1 MIVKFKDEAPQA
13 MRDFVIQTY
22 AKNEKELRGRGKGR
36 KLTIKDNLDL
46 SNVLFE
52 VKQMDSIIEFAEPN
66 YIVTGTGSV
75 SDVKN
80 DKKARPTRNRRVS
93 QSPSTPND
101 SQFGAQWALNNT
113 GQGGGAF
120 GSDIGAIPG
129 WQKVKG
135 DKDTVVAVIDTGVDT
150 RHPDLA
156 RNLWSNKREANG
168 KKNEDDDRDG
178 YVDNVSGWN
187 FVNDTPN
194 VNDDHGHGT
203 AMAGILAA
211 ETNNH
216 QGIAGVMWQ
225 ASLMPLKALDSTG
238 SGAISDVVEAI
249 DFAVNHGAG
258 VINCSFGTEAFSQS
272 LLDAISRAASSG
284 VLIVASAGNNGW
296 DLSQTPYYPA
306 SYAASNLIA
315 VAATNNSD
323 LLATFSNYGANNV
336 HVAAPG
342 IDVLTTYPNNRYV
355 TLTGTSAAAPLVAGV
370 AGLLKSRR
378 GFVSAQWVRKVIVDS
393 ARKVPSL
400 NGKVSSGGVVSAG
413 ESIALFIK
421 NEEEGGLA
429 GSPGGGGPGGG
440 GSGGGGGTGG
450 GPGGQMGAMNL
461 DFIRNNRP
469 NGPEPRVTV
478 NNVPSTPYDD
488 PEPGTGGLGG
498 YFYQES
504 LAKNST
510 GVAGGR
516 VGENADPTGGDAAG
530 QSSINLGSQNVNFA
544 APIVSLGGRGGLG
557 VSLALY
563 YNSNIYVKNG
573 SSIAF
578 NTDKDV
584 AGVGWSIGFGS
595 IEGIPSGSAI
605 NPFWDSASGKNAFLF
620 IRPDGGRHVLAQVG
634 STNTYTSYDST
645 WLEFDNANKILRT
658 MNGTRISFITPTYG
672 GNAIGKR
679 LLPSQIKDRNGNYIT
694 ITNAEISNGNGVAN
708 NSHDWGI
715 DYITD
720 TMGRTIDFYYESN
733 LLRKVRQDRGGGNYF
748 TYALLSYAPVTIST
762 NFSGL
767 TTDPS
772 TLNGTQVW
780 VPWWIE
786 YPTGHTH
793 RIFYTSYGQMYSV
806 EKWVPTVAGQGNGR
820 PVAFTRYDMQSVS
833 GLSYPSGALVGTG
846 GNTAQTDCPKF
857 SLRQEW
863 AENWSPTGASSGWTA
878 LSSGGTTYY
887 VAQYSYEFN
896 SGSNYSKVIDPIDR
910 VFRTD
915 VSTDGLTH
923 TSKTYA
929 SQAAYSGGSGTPLKT
944 ATITYEKDTGLS
956 YTSNLRVQNVQITDG
971 SYTRRTN
978 YAYTTVGG
986 ATLPYDVKEYLGDA
1000 TTVYRYTR
1008 TNYNS
1013 STTYSDK
1020 HIFGLPSEVLVY
1032 KGDNTLVAKTAFTY
1046 DESGYFD
1053 TTGYTVTNHDASN
1066 YGTGY
1071 VAGRANLTTVTQFEV
1086 PGSSSRA
1093 VSHAKFDMLGNT
1105 RAVYDGANHVTE
1117 YFYDDNF
1124 VTTGNPTTRALV
1136 TKVKD
1141 PDSYWSGAKYNY
1153 HTGQAAQN
1161 YHIAGTSGAGSQEN
1175 IVTYTYN
1182 SVDRLI
1188 AVTQPSG
1195 HGGQVTRDYWDN
1207 WMAVAEYVT
1216 IDSGKTRYS
1225 FVAYDGAGQ
1234 TRWNGSDHPDG
1245 TSGKYSIQT
1254 FGYDSVGRTKSA
1266 SNPTAADGGLSANYP
1281 AWDEDYYFGWLYTTI
1296 TYDALDRQT
1305 VVTRPDDQTVQYS
1318 YTGCGCAGTSQVTVT
1333 DERGKK
1339 RKTVYDFL
1347 GRLSEAYNL
1356 TSASATYAKAVYS
1369 YDERDLLQ
1377 NIKHYN
1383 NGSAYQERTFGYD
1396 GYGRLTSQTTPEAG
1410 TASYEYWADD
1420 TVKKVTDARSLYAQ
1434 FTYNNR
1440 GLVTV
1445 VDYSDSTLDVH
1456 YDYGEYGERTLMQEK
1471 SGSTVMASTSYGY
1484 DTYKRLQTETRSFN
1498 GLSGSFSVGY
1508 TYNYA
1513 DALKQISYTVGA
1525 WNKSVNYDYNYA
1537 GAPTKIGTNLVTI
1550 SGKDTTNNVATAFDF
1565 RAWGALQRADFGNDR
1580 RLALGYNQK
1589 RSQLSNLK
1597 LQKTDNSDV
1606 VTNISYDYY
1615 NGGGGSGGNNGRVRY
1630 ITDHLDG
1637 NYSVDVGYDD
1647 HNRLT
1652 SYGSYRSYTY
1662 DAWNNLLSVSSSNGV
1677 GEAPNYTL
1685 TYATNGSGAPS
1696 TNRINN
1702 SGYSYDNAGNLTNDG
1717 GLSYAY
1723 DAAGRLKTAGTNNSC
1738 EYDGDGR

>member
-1 MIVKFKDEAPQA
+1 MYALRAAKAEPHSLPFKPATPQQITKAHKRGEMIVKFKDDAPQA

-22 AKNEKELRGRGKGR
+22 GKNDKELRGRGKGR

-52 VKQMDSIIEFAEPN
+52 MKQMDSIIEFAEPN
-66 YIVTGTGSV
+66 YIVTGTGNV
-75 SDVKN
+75 SDVRN
-80 DKKARPTRNRRVS
+80 DKARATRNRRVNQAS
-93 QSPSTPND
+93 STPND
-101 SQFGAQWALNNT
+101 PQFGAQWALNNT
-113 GQGGGAF
+113 GQGGGTF

-129 WQKVKG
+129 WQKLKG

-194 VNDDHGHGT
+194 VMDDHGHGT

-211 ETNNH
+211 EANNH

-249 DFAVNHGAG
+249 DFAVSHGAG

-272 LLDAISRAASSG
+272 LLDAIARASLSG
-284 VLIVASAGNNGW
+284 VLVVASAGNNGW

-336 HVAAPG
+336 HIAAPG

-355 TLTGTSAAAPLVAGV
+355 TMTGTSAAAPLVAGV

-378 GFVSAQWVRKVIVDS
+378 GFVSAQWVRKVMMDS
-393 ARKVPSL
+393 ARKVSSL
-400 NGKVSSGGVVSAG
+400 NGVVSSGGVVSAG

-421 NEEEGGLA
+421 NEEEGGAA
-429 GSPGGGGPGGG
+429 GNPGGGPGGG

-461 DFIRNNRP
+461 DVIRNNHP
-469 NGPEPRVTV
+469 NAPEPRVTV
-478 NNVPSTPYDD
+478 NNVPSVPYDD
-488 PEPGTGGLGG
+488 PEPGVGGLGG

-504 LAKNST
+504 LPKNST
-510 GVAGGR
+510 GVAGGK
-516 VGENADPTGGDAAG
+516 VGENADPTGGEATG
-530 QSSINLGSQNVNFA
+530 QSSINLGSQNVNFV
-544 APIVSLGGRGGLG
+544 APIVSLAGRGGLG
-557 VSLALY
+557 VNLALY

-573 SSIAF
+573 DSIAF

-584 AGVGWSIGFGS
+584 AGVGWRIGFGS
-595 IEGIPSGSAI
+595 IEGIPSGNSI
-605 NPFWDSASGKNAFLF
+605 IPFSDPISGKNTFLF
-620 IRPDGGRHVLAQVG
+620 IRPDGGRHVLAQVD
-634 STNTYTSYDST
+634 SSNIYTSYDST
-645 WLEFDNANKILRT
+645 WLEFDRANKILRT
-658 MNGTRISFITPTYG
+658 MNGTQISFIIPTHG
-672 GNAIGKR
+672 GNAVGKR
-679 LLPSQIKDRNGNYIT
+679 MLPSQIKDRNGNFIT
-694 ITNAEISNGNGVAN
+694 ITNAEISNGNSVSN

-733 LLRKVRQDRGGGNYF
+733 LLRKVRQNRGGTYF
-748 TYALLSYAPVTIST
+748 DFVTLSYAPVTIST
-762 NFSGL
+762 NFNSL
-767 TTDPS
+767 TTDPGN
-772 TLNGTQVW
+772 LNGTQVW
-780 VPWWIE
+780 MPWWIE

-793 RIFYTSYGQMYSV
+793 RIFYTSYGQMYSI

-833 GLSYPSGALVGTG
+833 GYSAPSGALVGPG

-863 AENWSPTGASSGWTA
+863 AENWSPTSASSGWTA

-944 ATITYEKDTGLS
+944 ATITYEKDTGLT
-956 YTSNLRVQNVQITDG
+956 YISNLRVQNVQITDG

-978 YAYTTVGG
+978 YTYTTVGG
-986 ATLPYDVKEYLGDA
+986 AILPYDVKEYLGDA

-1013 STTYSDK
+1013 STTYINK
-1020 HIFGLPSEVLVY
+1020 HILGLPSEVLVY
-1032 KGDNTLVAKTAFTY
+1032 KGDNTLVAKTTFTY

-1053 TTGYTVTNHDASN
+1053 TTSYTVTNHDTAG

-1071 VAGRANLTTVTQFEV
+1071 VASRANLTTVTQFEV
-1086 PGSSSRA
+1086 PGSASRA
-1093 VSHAKFDMLGNT
+1093 VSHTKFDMLGNT
-1105 RAVYDGANHVTE
+1105 RAAYDGANHVTE

-1153 HTGQAAQN
+1153 HTGQIAQS
-1161 YHIAGTSGAGSQEN
+1161 YHIVGTSGTGSQEN
-1175 IVTYTYN
+1175 IVTYSYN
-1182 SVDRLI
+1182 GVDRLI

-1216 IDSGKTRYS
+1216 IDSGKTRYN

-1245 TSGKYSIQT
+1245 TTGKYAIQT

-1266 SNPTAADGGLSANYP
+1266 SNPTAADGGLS
-1281 AWDEDYYFGWLYTTI
+1281 
-1296 TYDALDRQT
+1296 
-1305 VVTRPDDQTVQYS
+1305 
-1318 YTGCGCAGTSQVTVT
+1318 
-1333 DERGKK
+1333 
-1339 RKTVYDFL
+1339 
-1347 GRLSEAYNL
+1347 
-1356 TSASATYAKAVYS
+1356 
-1369 YDERDLLQ
+1369 
-1377 NIKHYN
+1377 
-1383 NGSAYQERTFGYD
+1383 
-1396 GYGRLTSQTTPEAG
+1396 
-1410 TASYEYWADD
+1410 
-1420 TVKKVTDARSLYAQ
+1420 
-1434 FTYNNR
+1434 
-1440 GLVTV
+1440 
-1445 VDYSDSTLDVH
+1445 
-1456 YDYGEYGERTLMQEK
+1456 
-1471 SGSTVMASTSYGY
+1471 
-1484 DTYKRLQTETRSFN
+1484 
-1498 GLSGSFSVGY
+1498 
-1508 TYNYA
+1508 
-1513 DALKQISYTVGA
+1513 
-1525 WNKSVNYDYNYA
+1525 
-1537 GAPTKIGTNLVTI
+1537 TN
-1550 SGKDTTNNVATAFDF
+1550 
-1565 RAWGALQRADFGNDR
+1565 
-1580 RLALGYNQK
+1580 
-1589 RSQLSNLK
+1589 
-1597 LQKTDNSDV
+1597 
-1606 VTNISYDYY
+1606 
-1615 NGGGGSGGNNGRVRY
+1615 
-1630 ITDHLDG
+1630 
-1637 NYSVDVGYDD
+1637 
-1647 HNRLT
+1647 
-1652 SYGSYRSYTY
+1652 
-1662 DAWNNLLSVSSSNGV
+1662 
-1677 GEAPNYTL
+1677 
-1685 TYATNGSGAPS
+1685 
-1696 TNRINN
+1696 
-1702 SGYSYDNAGNLTNDG
+1702 
-1717 GLSYAY
+1717 
-1723 DAAGRLKTAGTNNSC
+1723 
-1738 EYDGDGR
+1738 